1 VSDAAP
7 PALGGERGAPT
18 RSQAARGKAE
28 EGRMRA
34 LSLVGDRKIELVE
47 MAAPPAPAAGEVQI
61 AIKAIGLNHIDVW
74 GWRGMAFAKRKLP
87 LIVGVEAAGEIVA
100 VGPSP
105 DPSAPATGGMTLKVG
120 DRVVAYGGLTC
131 GACKACR
138 EGRDNLCEN
147 VAGIMGFHVD
157 GFARDRLNMP
167 ARLVVPIPPGVSFR
181 DAACAPVAFATV
193 QHMLFDNAKL
203 EPGETIL
210 VQAGGSGI
218 GTAAIKMAKA
228 IGCTVITTVGDDE
241 KVAKAKAL
249 GADHVINYRT
259 DRFEGVVRK
268 LNVKK
273 GVDVAFEH
281 VGPDTF
287 NGSLLCL
294 KRGGRL
300 VTCGSTSGQS
310 TTINLFQLY
319 LQQYRIFG
327 SFGASIRNIN
337 ESLAKMASGLT
348 PVIDTEFALADF
360 EQGLA
365 RLETRQVFGKI
376 IVNF

>member
-1 VSDAAP
+1 VTSVAAP
-7 PALGGERGAPT
+7 TLNEPLAAPGWT
-18 RSQAARGKAE
+18 
-28 EGRMRA
+28 MRA
-34 LSLVGDRKIELVE
+34 LTLVSDRKIEILDT
-47 MAAPPAPAAGEVQI
+47 AAPAAPAPGEVQI
-61 AIKAIGLNHIDVW
+61 RVKAIGLNHIDVW

-87 LIVGVEAAGEIVA
+87 LIVGVEAAGEIAA
-100 VGPSP
+100 VGDGVTS
-105 DPSAPATGGMTLKVG
+105 LKAG
-120 DRVVAYGGLTC
+120 DRVVAYGALTC
-131 GACKACR
+131 GTCKACR

-157 GFARDRLNMP
+157 GFARDLINMP
-167 ARLVVPIPPGVSFR
+167 ARLVVPIPAGVSFR
-181 DAACAPVAFATV
+181 DAACAPVAFGTV

-218 GTAAIKMAKA
+218 GTTAIKMAKA
-228 IGCTVITTVGDDE
+228 IGATVITTVGDDPKAE
-241 KVAKAKAL
+241 KAKAL

-259 DRFEGVVRK
+259 ARFETIVRK
-268 LNVKK
+268 LTGKK

-300 VTCGSTSGQS
+300 VTCGSTTGQS
-310 TTINLFQLY
+310 INFNLFQLY

-327 SFGASIRNIN
+327 SFGCSIRNIG
-337 ESLAKMASGLT
+337 ESLAKMASGLS
-348 PVIDTEFALADF
+348 PVIDTEVTLADF
-360 EQGLA
+360 ERGLG
-365 RLETRQVFGKI
+365 RLESRQVFGKI

>member
-1 VSDAAP
+1 VTGAAQTAIADARQTAD
-7 PALGGERGAPT
+7 
-18 RSQAARGKAE
+18 ARP
-28 EGRMRA
+28 MRT
-34 LSLVGDRKIELVE
+34 LTLLGDRKIVVVE
-47 MAAPPAPAAGEVQI
+47 AAPPPVPAAGEVQI

-87 LIVGVEAAGEIVA
+87 LIVGVEASGEIVA
-100 VGPSP
+100 VGPDVAS
-105 DPSAPATGGMTLKVG
+105 SKIG
-120 DRVVAYGGLTC
+120 DRVVAYGALTC
-131 GACKACR
+131 GTCKACR

-147 VAGIMGFHVD
+147 VGGIMGFHVD
-157 GFARDRLNMP
+157 GFARDLINMP
-167 ARLVVPIPPGVSFR
+167 ARLVVPIPAGVSFR

-218 GTAAIKMAKA
+218 GTTAIKLAKA
-228 IGCTVITTVGDDE
+228 IGCTVITTVGDDD
-241 KVAKAKAL
+241 KAQKAKAL

-259 DRFEGVVRK
+259 ERFEGVVRK
-268 LNVKK
+268 LTAKK

-300 VTCGSTSGQS
+300 VTCGSTSGLS

-327 SFGASIRNIN
+327 SFGASMRNIR

-348 PVIDTEFALADF
+348 PVIDTEVALVDF
-360 EQGLA
+360 ERGLA
-365 RLETRQVFGKI
+365 RLESRQVFGKI
-376 IVNF
+376 IVLF